1 MIFADD
7 GDLERVQPSV
17 FGYGV
22 ASFEELHE
30 VAGDEVV
37 RDVRR
42 VWGAIV
48 GACGFGAYGDT
59 PLRVPD
65 WGVRN
70 FDADRL
76 NPVQW
81 NSAALYR
88 VLGWHVLPMLHS
100 SVVLDGTS
108 VAVDGM
114 GLNELR
120 LFYRAAYEEEF
131 GAVLEGGL
139 EYDLGSGYV
148 VVNRRSV
155 AELERLRR

>member
-1 MIFADD
+1 MIFCDD
-7 GDLERVQPSV
+7 SDLVRVQPYV
-17 FGYGV
+17 FEQGV

-37 RDVRR
+37 REVRR
-42 VWGAIV
+42 YWG
-48 GACGFGAYGDT
+48 GAYGDT
-59 PLRVPD
+59 PVRVPD

-70 FDADRL
+70 FDAERL

-81 NSAALYR
+81 NMAAVYR

-131 GAVLEGGL
+131 AAVLEAGL
-139 EYDLGSGYV
+139 EYDLGSGFV
-148 VVNRRSV
+148 VVSRRSV
-155 AELERLRR
+155 AELQRLRR

>member
-1 MIFADD
+1 MIFSDD
-7 GDLERVQPSV
+7 SDLMRVQPYV
-17 FGYGV
+17 FEQGV

-42 VWGAIV
+42 YWG
-48 GACGFGAYGDT
+48 GAYGDT
-59 PLRVPD
+59 PVRESNFNPD
-65 WGVRN
+65 M
-70 FDADRL
+70 L

-81 NSAALYR
+81 NSAAVYR
-88 VLGWHVLPMLHS
+88 VLGWHVLPLLHS

-120 LFYRAAYEEEF
+120 LFYRAAYDEEF
-131 GAVLEGGL
+131 AAVLGAGL
-139 EYDLGSGYV
+139 EYDLGSGFV

-155 AELERLRR
+155 AELQRLRR

>member
-1 MIFADD
+1 MIFCDD
-7 GDLERVQPSV
+7 SDLVRVQPSV

-42 VWGAIV
+42 YWG
-48 GACGFGAYGDT
+48 GAYGDT
-59 PLRVPD
+59 PVRVM
-65 WGVRN
+65 N
-70 FDADRL
+70 FDAAML

-81 NSAALYR
+81 NSAAVYR

-100 SVVLDGTS
+100 SVTLDGTS
-108 VAVDGM
+108 LAVEGM
-114 GLNELR
+114 KLNELR

-131 GAVLEGGL
+131 AAVLGAGL
-139 EYDLGSGYV
+139 EYDLGSGFV

>member
-1 MIFADD
+1 MIFCDD
-7 GDLERVQPSV
+7 GDLERVQPYV
-17 FGYGV
+17 FEHGV

-30 VAGDEVV
+30 AAGDEVV

-48 GACGFGAYGDT
+48 GAYGDT
-59 PLRVPD
+59 PVRESTFNPD
-65 WGVRN
+65 M
-70 FDADRL
+70 L

-88 VLGWHVLPMLHS
+88 VLGWHVLPLLHS

-114 GLNELR
+114 KLNELR
-120 LFYRAAYEEEF
+120 VFYRAAYEEEF
-131 GAVLEGGL
+131 AAVLEGGL
-139 EYDLGSGYV
+139 EYDLGSGFV